1 MRIVVDALCAEYGG
15 IRTYVEQTL
24 AQWHELY
31 PDDDVHVVL
40 RAGST
45 LATPGLTR
53 HEFAVG
59 RPDMVQ
65 RPRVQMTAMHGLIK
79 ELKPDAILAT
89 APTTDIRRSASPL
102 AIVILDLRFEILP
115 HEFTPARRMMR
126 RVSYGRSYQLA
137 AGFLAISHRSL
148 DDLHRLH
155 PSTTS
160 KPSALSY
167 LGADHVAAW
176 PEPSRSGPAIAFAHH
191 TNKNPELLVEAWAKL
206 RADGY
211 DRPLLFLGVNR
222 ELRDTLTELIA
233 ARNLTDTVQLS
244 PFLEDDEFQ
253 KTLASAGLIAFPSSF
268 EGFGLPIVEGM
279 ALGKPVVIGPD
290 TGCIEIAGGHAALA
304 KDWTADAVAEAVLE
318 AEAMGSEQL
327 QAARTHAAT
336 FTWQQTVEQTR
347 ELLQRISKG

>member
-24 AQWHELY
+24 AQWHAVHPE
-31 PDDDVHVVL
+31 DDVHVVL

-53 HEFAVG
+53 HEFPVG

-65 RPRVQMTAMHGLIK
+65 RPRVQMTAMHRLIK
-79 ELKPDAILAT
+79 RLRPDAILAT
-89 APTTDIRRSASPL
+89 APTTDIRRSAAPL
-102 AIVILDLRFEILP
+102 AVVILDLRFEILP
-115 HEFTPARRMMR
+115 HEFTAGRRLMR

-155 PSTTS
+155 PTTAA
-160 KPSALSY
+160 KPSGVSY

-176 PEPSRSGPAIAFAHH
+176 PTPSRSGPAIAFAHH
-191 TNKNPELLVEAWAKL
+191 TNKNPELLVEAWARL
-206 RADGY
+206 RDQGY

-222 ELRDTLTELIA
+222 ELRDTLAHLI
-233 ARNLTDTVQLS
+233 RTHGLGDTVRLS
-244 PFLEDDEFQ
+244 PFLDDDEFQ
-253 KTLASAGLIAFPSSF
+253 RTIASAGLIAFPSSF

-290 TGCIEIAGGHAALA
+290 AGCIEIAGGHAALA
-304 KDWTADAVAEAVLE
+304 KDWTAEAVATAVLE
-318 AEAMGSEQL
+318 AEAMTEQ
-327 QAARTHAAT
+327 QREEARAHAET
-336 FTWQQTVEQTR
+336 FSWRQTVEQTR
-347 ELLQRISKG
+347 DLLQRISGR

>member
-24 AQWHELY
+24 AQWHDLY

-53 HEFAVG
+53 HEFPVG

-65 RPRVQMTAMHGLIK
+65 RPRVQMTSMHRLIQ
-79 ELKPDAILAT
+79 ELKPDAVLAT
-89 APTTDIRRSASPL
+89 APTTDIRRGTSPL

-115 HEFTPARRMMR
+115 HEFTAARRLMR

-137 AGFLAISHRSL
+137 AGVLAISHRSL

-155 PSTTS
+155 PNTMA
-160 KPSALSY
+160 KPSAVSY
-167 LGADHVAAW
+167 LGADHVLAW
-176 PEPSRSGPAIAFAHH
+176 PESSRSGPAIAFAHH
-191 TNKNPELLVEAWAKL
+191 TNKNPELLIEAWAKL
-206 RADGY
+206 RDQGY
-211 DRPLLFLGVNR
+211 DRPLLFLGVNS
-222 ELRDTLTELIA
+222 ELRTTLTDLITA
-233 ARNLTDTVQLS
+233 NNLTDTVALS
-244 PFLEDDEFQ
+244 PFLDDDEFQ
-253 KTLASAGLIAFPSSF
+253 KTIASAGLIAFPSSF

-290 TGCIEIAGGHAALA
+290 PGCVEIAGGHAALA
-304 KDWTADAVAEAVLE
+304 TNWSAEAIAEAVLE
-318 AEAMGSEQL
+318 AEGMSPEAL
-327 QAARTHAAT
+327 QSARAHAAT
-336 FTWQQTVEQTR
+336 FTWRQTVEQTR
-347 ELLQRISKG
+347 DLLQRISKR